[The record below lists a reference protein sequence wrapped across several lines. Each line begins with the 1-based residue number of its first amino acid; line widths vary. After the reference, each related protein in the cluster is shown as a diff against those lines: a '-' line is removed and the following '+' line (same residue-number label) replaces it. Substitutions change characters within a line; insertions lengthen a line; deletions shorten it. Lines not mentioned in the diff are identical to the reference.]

1 MLISKLVILGTLSF
15 LWFGFCIFLYRINR
29 NAAWN
34 AAYATSTSL
43 CLLGFTVAAGVMAGT
58 RSLYALPIAFIVI
71 GICVVHLRAA
81 KRQTN
86 KRNNVNTNLLED
98 EHTTSNTQTFI

>member
-15 LWFGFCIFLYRINR
+15 LWFGFCVFLYRINR

-34 AAYATSTSL
+34 AAYATSSSL
-43 CLLGFTVAAGVMAGT
+43 CLLGFTVAAGVMAGA
-58 RSLYALPIAFIVI
+58 RSLYALPIALIII

-81 KRQTN
+81 KREN
-86 KRNNVNTNLLED
+86 SKRNTVSASLFED
-98 EHTTSNTQTFI
+98 DHTTSNTQTFI